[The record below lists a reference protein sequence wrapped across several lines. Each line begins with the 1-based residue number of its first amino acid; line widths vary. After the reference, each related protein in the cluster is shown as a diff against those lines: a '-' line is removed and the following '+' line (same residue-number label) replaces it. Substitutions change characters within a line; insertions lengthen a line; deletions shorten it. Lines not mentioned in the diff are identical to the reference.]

1 MVGMASITPT
11 AKVFSR
17 GDQCVSIGQV
27 FIVMGDHATVQPSN
41 LTWGSHHSSSPHF
54 AAPRGPFPRVPAPL
68 WVNHPA
74 AQPPPPNGPNF
85 SGTEAEDDSDSDYG
99 RNTNTPDDTGR
110 DRDGDADGAEQKGG
124 DTSNDANQ
132 DSSIIVIHP
141 VKNPVKTMVRTPTG
155 VAVSGVTSRMR
166 NVIKKRSK
174 LTTIKKMALHV
185 KKHHHNAPM

>member
-11 AKVFSR
+11 AKVVSR

-27 FIVMGDHATVQPSN
+27 FIVMGDHATVQPSS

-85 SGTEAEDDSDSDYG
+85 SGTEAESDSDSDLDSNDDHNY
-99 RNTNTPDDTGR
+99 TPDDKGR
-110 DRDGDADGAEQKGG
+110 GADQIDGDSSNGG
-124 DTSNDANQ
+124 VNQ
-132 DSSIIVIHP
+132 DNSILLIHP
-141 VKNPVKTMVRTPTG
+141 VKNPVKTIVRTPTG
-155 VAVSGVTSRMR
+155 VAVSGVSRNMR

-174 LTTIKKMALHV
+174 LTMIKKMALHV
-185 KKHHHNAPM
+185 KKQHHNAAM

>member
-174 LTTIKKMALHV
+174 LTTIKLGTSKSRRGQS
-185 KKHHHNAPM
+185 